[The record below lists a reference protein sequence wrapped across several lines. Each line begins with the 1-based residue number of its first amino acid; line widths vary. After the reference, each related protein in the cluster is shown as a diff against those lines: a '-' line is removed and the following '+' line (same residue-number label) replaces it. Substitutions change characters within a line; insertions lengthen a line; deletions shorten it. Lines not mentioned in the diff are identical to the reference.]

1 MSSLVTNPTSQF
13 INPLFGNICENAS
26 IYIGK
31 PGTDAMAPENR
42 IDVYMVRLTAESTL
56 EKVPLPQPL
65 LTNSAG
71 VICYEGLPI
80 TPWVDSAYSISII
93 GYDRTIIYSAFYV
106 DDPTYWLRLDLAT
119 MPQRLPNGLHYDPN
133 DKHGVNMIAGAAPIL
148 SPLFEGIPETP
159 TPQSD
164 SPGSMIVNKEYVTT
178 AVGNVAGAGVVGVCT
193 MWAGTTP
200 PARAV
205 VLDGA
210 QLSKEAYAKY
220 YAIIG
225 DNVALANDL
234 TPDSASF
241 YNIDARS
248 RYFRGTDYG
257 ASRSD
262 NAQQYKYYEDM
273 LESHSHDVVI
283 GGGWAADGNT
293 NSRDEG
299 LVGSG
304 STITKT
310 TNPFG
315 GIETMPMTVP
325 LLPIVWVID
334 PMDEDVAQW
343 WLEPEHQATKPV
355 VHHINPKTDE
365 YLSTSWARPSPLEPG
380 VWLTPAFATQDAPP
394 PARAGYVTVFRN
406 GTWLH
411 DAELWLARENAK
423 KDAKESREKQ
433 NRLLMERDQRRQKMN
448 EWLQQQGAPFTLND
462 LE

>member
-315 GIETMPMTVP
+315 GS
-325 LLPIVWVID
+325 
-334 PMDEDVAQW
+334 
-343 WLEPEHQATKPV
+343 KPC
-355 VHHINPKTDE
+355 
-365 YLSTSWARPSPLEPG
+365 R
-380 VWLTPAFATQDAPP
+380 
-394 PARAGYVTVFRN
+394 
-406 GTWLH
+406 
-411 DAELWLARENAK
+411 
-423 KDAKESREKQ
+423 
-433 NRLLMERDQRRQKMN
+433 
-448 EWLQQQGAPFTLND
+448 
-462 LE
+462 